1 MKTLSLLSLVLAAAT
16 SFSTMANI
24 SDDKHRVGAQLS
36 GGSASY
42 KSSSQDGDGVGQ
54 LYVYYNYQFDPTW
67 ALEVGLNG
75 GGDSDK
81 WECTDT
87 QNRKFTCTQLNKTL
101 FEIGANDLEYGNLIV
116 AAKGQYKL
124 TERNSLYGKLG
135 ANFYD
140 YELNR
145 GSKTLE
151 EDDGV
156 GFVAELGWQYDWQNG
171 MAMNVNY
178 QYLDMGDLDVS
189 ALGVGVSYRF

>member
-1 MKTLSLLSLVLAAAT
+1 MKTLSLLSLALAAVT
-16 SFSTMANI
+16 SFSSMASI
-24 SDDKHRVGAQLS
+24 EDDKHRVGVQAY

-54 LYVYYNYQFDPTW
+54 LYVYYNYQFDKTW

-75 GGDSDK
+75 GTDSDD

-87 QNRKFTCTQLNKTL
+87 NNRKFTCTQLNKTL
-101 FEIGANDLEYGNLIV
+101 FGLGANDLDYGNLIV
-116 AAKGQYKL
+116 AAKGQYQL
-124 TERNSLYGKLG
+124 TKRNSLYGKLG

-145 GSKTLE
+145 GTQNLVE
-151 EDDGV
+151 EDGT
-156 GFVAELGWQYDWQNG
+156 GFVAELGWQYDWSNG
-171 MAMNVNY
+171 MAVNVSY

-189 ALGVGVSYRF
+189 SLGVGLSYRF